1 MNIRKWQRSLQEK
14 PRWRRIAATVLG
26 LGAGFVLWTLWT
38 LTGRFDKRIYSPPA
52 LEEMPQRPVAIVFG
66 AGYWPSGAL
75 SRVLQDRL
83 DAAIEL
89 YRAERVEILLFSG
102 DNRVV
107 DYNEPRKM
115 LEYALEQGIPRED
128 IVLDYAGRRTYDTC
142 YRAEAIFQVPEA
154 ILVTNRYHLPRALQS
169 CNHLGVDAIGYVADR
184 QRYPRRKFAWY
195 CVREVAAL
203 WRAWFDLYVNK
214 PLPVLGD
221 PLPIRTAD
229 EADGAGKFHLTDR
242 RNA

>member
-1 MNIRKWQRSLQEK
+1 M
-14 PRWRRIAATVLG
+14 
-26 LGAGFVLWTLWT
+26 
-38 LTGRFDKRIYSPPA
+38 
-52 LEEMPQRPVAIVFG
+52 
-66 AGYWPSGAL
+66 
-75 SRVLQDRL
+75 

-89 YRAERVEILLFSG
+89 YEADRVEILLFSG
-102 DNRVV
+102 DNSIVE
-107 DYNEPRKM
+107 YNEPQRM

-184 QRYPRRKFAWY
+184 QRYPRRRFAWY

-203 WRAWFDLYVNK
+203 WRAWFDLYVRQ
-214 PLPVLGD
+214 
-221 PLPIRTAD
+221 PLPILGEPLPIHTAD
-229 EADGAGKFHLTDR
+229 ETSRADIFCWSNQWLH
-242 RNA
+242 

>member
-1 MNIRKWQRSLQEK
+1 MNVKIKQRIRRFWQSN
-14 PRWRRIAATVLG
+14 WRRIALATLG
-26 LGAGFVLWTLWT
+26 LGAGIIAWTAWT
-38 LTGRFDKRIYSPPA
+38 LTGRYDEKIYPPEA
-52 LEEMPQRPVAIVFG
+52 LARMPRRPVAIVFG

-75 SRVLQDRL
+75 SAVLQDRL

-89 YRAERVEILLFSG
+89 YEADRVEILLFSG
-102 DNRVV
+102 DNSIVE
-107 DYNEPRKM
+107 YNEPQRM

-184 QRYPRRKFAWY
+184 QRYPRRRFAWY

-203 WRAWFDLYVNK
+203 WCAWFDLYVRQ
-214 PLPVLGD
+214 
-221 PLPIRTAD
+221 PLPILGEPLPIYSAD
-229 EADGAGKFHLTDR
+229 
-242 RNA
+242 